1 MLKIK
6 SNIKLTN
13 TLSRDT
19 SSIVNWEEYIEYL
32 NDEVIIPAVKD
43 ITKKVV
49 IPSNLFGDVTVVLD
63 TDIPLDDSD
72 GKFEILI
79 TMYDIREDAT
89 EDEWYNN
96 FTKDNTLLKELERA
110 IETYIEDLN
119 NAIDFKHPWDE
130 SLIFN
135 DGRLYM
141 EISPVCPD
149 HTPEYV
155 KFSIDN
161 HFIDTDEIDG
171 NLFVQEEN

>member
-1 MLKIK
+1 M
-6 SNIKLTN
+6 
-13 TLSRDT
+13 
-19 SSIVNWEEYIEYL
+19 Y
-32 NDEVIIPAVKD
+32 
-43 ITKKVV
+43 
-49 IPSNLFGDVTVVLD
+49 GDLWQVL
-63 TDIPLDDSD
+63 
-72 GKFEILI
+72 
-79 TMYDIREDAT
+79 
-89 EDEWYNN
+89 
-96 FTKDNTLLKELERA
+96 FTKDNTLLKGLERT

-119 NAIDFKHPWDE
+119 KAIDFKHPWDE